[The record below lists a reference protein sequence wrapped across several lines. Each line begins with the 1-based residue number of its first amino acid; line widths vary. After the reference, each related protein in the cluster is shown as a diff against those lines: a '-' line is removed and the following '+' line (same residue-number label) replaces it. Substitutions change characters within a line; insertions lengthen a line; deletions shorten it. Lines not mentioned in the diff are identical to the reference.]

1 MYNSANNITVKKQ
14 EFEIIKMNRLKWG
27 GVDCLGLAEKFGT
40 PLYVFDT
47 GIIKS
52 RCRELRETFLERY
65 DNTAVRYASKAFMI
79 KEMARL
85 IKSEG
90 LGLDVVSA
98 GELYTALKVNFP
110 PEEIEMNGNAKS
122 RDEISF
128 AVNSNVGRIIV
139 DHPDEL
145 KTIEYFAREK
155 GIKQKI
161 LIRVAPGVD
170 AHTHA
175 YIATGATDSK
185 FGVPADVSE
194 GSMLNSA
201 IKYATSSENLDL
213 TGLHFHVGSQLFDPS
228 DNVKGLEKT
237 VELMKKLKDSLN
249 FTTRELNCGGGFGA
263 VINPSVT
270 PVKCADFTDPM
281 MKTLYSD
288 CKKYNL
294 EIPRVIIEP
303 GRWIVSEAGITLYKV
318 ENIKELPEITYIA
331 VDGGMADNPRYALYH
346 AEYEAVN
353 VADLNAPIVNSG
365 KGRKFSIVGKCCE
378 SGDILIDNAKLPEL
392 KAGDVIALYNSGAY
406 TFSMSSNYNRLQRP
420 AVIFAE
426 NGEARLVAK
435 RQSLDDLIADE
446 I

>member
-1 MYNSANNITVKKQ
+1 
-14 EFEIIKMNRLKWG
+14 MNRLKWG
-27 GVDCLGLAEKFGT
+27 GADCLELAQKFGT

-52 RCRELRETFLERY
+52 RCRELRETFMERY
-65 DNTAVRYASKAFMI
+65 PDTTVRYAGKAFLI

-90 LGLDVVSA
+90 LGLDVVSG
-98 GELYTALKVNFP
+98 GELYTALKAGFP
-110 PEEIEMNGNAKS
+110 AENIEMNGNAKS
-122 RDEISF
+122 REEISF
-128 AVNSNVGRIIV
+128 AVNSGVGRIIV

-185 FGVPADVSE
+185 FGLPADASE
-194 GSMLNSA
+194 GSMLNDS
-201 IKYATSSENLDL
+201 IKYATASENLDL
-213 TGLHFHVGSQLFDPS
+213 MGLHFHVGSQLFDPD

-237 VELMKKLKDSLN
+237 IELMKKLRDVLN

-263 VINPSVT
+263 VINPSVP

-281 MKTLYSD
+281 MKALYSD

-294 EIPRVIIEP
+294 EVPKIIIEP
-303 GRWIVSEAGITLYKV
+303 GRWVVSEAGITLYKI
-318 ENIKELPEITYIA
+318 ENIKELPELTYIA
-331 VDGGMADNPRYALYH
+331 VDGGMADNPRYALYQ
-346 AEYEAVN
+346 AEYETVN
-353 VADLNAPIVNSG
+353 VEDIDAPILNPG
-365 KGRKFSIVGKCCE
+365 NGRKFSIVGKCCE
-378 SGDILIDNAKLPEL
+378 SGDILIDDAKLPML
-392 KAGDVIALYNSGAY
+392 KAGNVIALYNSGAY

-420 AVIFAE
+420 AVVFVE
-426 NGEARLVAK
+426 NGEARLVAN
-435 RQSLDDLIADE
+435 RQTFEDIIANE

>member
-1 MYNSANNITVKKQ
+1 
-14 EFEIIKMNRLKWG
+14 MNRLTWG
-27 GVDCLGLAEKFGT
+27 GVDCLKLAKEFGT

-52 RCRELRETFLERY
+52 RCRELRETFMERWE
-65 DNTAVRYASKAFMI
+65 NTMVRYASKAFLV

-90 LGLDVVSA
+90 LGLDVVSL
-98 GELYTALKVNFP
+98 GELYTALQVGFP
-110 PEEIEMNGNAKS
+110 PEKIEMNGNAKS
-122 RDEISF
+122 HEEISL
-128 AVNSNVGRIIV
+128 AINSGVGRIIV

-145 KTIEYFAREK
+145 RTIETLAREK

-185 FGVPADVSE
+185 FGLPVDISE
-194 GSMLNSA
+194 GSMLNDS
-201 IKYATSSENLDL
+201 IKFAMASDSLDL
-213 TGLHFHVGSQLFDPS
+213 RGLHFHVGSQLFDPD
-228 DNVKGLEKT
+228 DNVRGLEKT
-237 VELMKKLKDSLN
+237 IELMKKLKDSFD

-263 VINPSVT
+263 VINPSVP

-281 MKTLYSD
+281 MKLLYAD
-288 CKKYNL
+288 CKKYGL
-294 EIPRVIIEP
+294 EIPKIIIEP
-303 GRWIVSEAGITLYKV
+303 GRWVISEAGITLYRV
-318 ENIKELPEITYIA
+318 ENIKELPKLIYIA
-331 VDGGMADNPRYALYH
+331 VDGGMADNPRYALYQ

-353 VADLNAPIVNSG
+353 VEDTDAPIYDPG
-365 KGRKFSIVGKCCE
+365 DGTKFSVVGKCCE
-378 SGDILIDNAKLPEL
+378 SGDVLIDDAKLPKL

-406 TFSMSSNYNRLQRP
+406 TFSMSSSYNRLQRP
-420 AVIFAE
+420 AVVFVE
-426 NGEARLVAK
+426 DGQARLVVH
-435 RQSLDDLIADE
+435 RQTLEDIIRNE